1 MSPKPRRRF
10 TEQQKAEILQLL
22 KTSGRSVAEISTE
35 LGISR
40 SSLNRWQRE
49 ARAAAAQ
56 PGGALSL
63 DEREELRRL
72 RKEVKHLQ
80 WERELLKQAAT
91 FFATQQSPRNSL

>member
-1 MSPKPRRRF
+1 MSPKPRRYF
-10 TEQQKAEILQLL
+10 TDQQKAEILQLL
-22 KTSGRSVAEISTE
+22 ETSGRTVAELATE
-35 LGISR
+35 LGIAR
-40 SSLNRWQRE
+40 SSLSRWRRDAQ
-49 ARAAAAQ
+49 AAAAQ
-56 PGGALSL
+56 PGGALSP